1 DAVVAAAEL
10 SARYL
15 AGRQLP
21 DKAVDVLDTA
31 CARVRISLAAAP
43 EALERLRG
51 EIAEGERQGEA
62 MRRDLDAG
70 LSIDG
75 EALEALESRQVAA
88 RAELQ
93 QVETRWVVQRDLA
106 ERLLEQ
112 RKQCAAARLAGAEE
126 ETDA

>member
-1 DAVVAAAEL
+1 M
-10 SARYL
+10 
-15 AGRQLP
+15 
-21 DKAVDVLDTA
+21 DVLDTA

-70 LSIDG
+70 LNIDH
-75 EALEALESRQVAA
+75 EALDALETRLVAA
-88 RAELQ
+88 RAELE
-93 QVETRWVVQRDLA
+93 QVETRWSIQRDLA

-112 RKQCAAARLAGAEE
+112 RKLCAAARLAGDAE
-126 ETDA
+126 ETDEPRASLEELESELRALQALSLIHI